1 MPPIG
6 EYSNFADCV
15 KKNKDKKDP
24 KAYCGTIEHNIKEA
38 REKKKDMKK
47 ERLTFPGGE

>member
-6 EYSNFADCV
+6 PYSDFEDCV
-15 KKNKDKKDP
+15 KKNKNKKDP
-24 KAYCGTIEHNIKEA
+24 KAYCGSIEHDIRIA